1 MQSILLDVV
10 EEPWLQRNG
19 RDIIILS
26 LMALVAI
33 GIIVDDAIMV
43 LENIFRYNEQGR
55 CACERRY
62 YRHVELR

>member
-33 GIIVDDAIMV
+33 GIIVG
-43 LENIFRYNEQGR
+43 IFMWIKKRKK
-55 CACERRY
+55 AK
-62 YRHVELR
+62 